1 MSPFISLR
9 LHESLNPACVFLQV
23 FVLTVWYWDFYM
35 LPMFMVL
42 LIVWK
47 YLQIASE
54 RVIRD
59 LVGGFLWFFLDE
71 LHILVTLVVAFIAE
85 YQPE

>member
-1 MSPFISLR
+1 MSPFIGLR

-42 LIVWK
+42 LIVWN

-54 RVIRD
+54 RVTRD
-59 LVGGFLWFFLDE
+59 LVSDFNQF
-71 LHILVTLVVAFIAE
+71 
-85 YQPE
+85 